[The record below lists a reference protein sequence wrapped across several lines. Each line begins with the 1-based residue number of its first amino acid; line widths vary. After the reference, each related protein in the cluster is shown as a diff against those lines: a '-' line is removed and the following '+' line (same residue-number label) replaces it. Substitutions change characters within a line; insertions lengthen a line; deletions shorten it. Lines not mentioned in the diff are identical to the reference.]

1 MEKICPRCGVLS
13 GRKRFIGDFCE
24 DCYLEMIGIDLP
36 AQIELPFC
44 EVCDRVKLA
53 KWQKLD
59 KNALEKFVKKN
70 VKGRYDSFHIT
81 HLEDNAYEVVFLLS
95 KDSNYLEVRRKFSL
109 KKVKTKCDDCRRA
122 TSGYYEAILQ
132 IRGKKAERWSQK
144 ILKELQHRTFVSKYA
159 ELAEGIDMYVGSKK
173 AVSETLG
180 ILKLTPKV
188 SDKLYGVKDG
198 KRVYR
203 TTYCVRV

>member
-24 DCYLEMIGIDLP
+24 DCYLRRISIAFP

-44 EVCDRVKLA
+44 EACGRVKLA

-59 KNALEKFVKKN
+59 KNALEKVVRKN
-70 VKGRYDSFHIT
+70 AEGSYDSFHV
-81 HLEDNAYEVVFLLS
+81 LPLGGNSYEVVFMIS
-95 KDSNYLEVRRKFSL
+95 KDSNCFEVTKKFYL
-109 KKVKTKCDDCRRA
+109 KKLKSGCDDCRRA

-132 IRGKKAERWSQK
+132 IRGKTAERWSKK
-144 ILKELQHRTFVSKYA
+144 IMRELQHRTFVSKYA
-159 ELAEGIDMYVGSKK
+159 ELAEGIDIYVGSKK

-180 ILKLTPKV
+180 ILKLKPKI